1 MSNKDSP
8 TSGRV
13 SIVTQTRVRAEHND
27 EFARWQAE
35 TSKVVAAFPGF
46 IEQTVMPPS
55 PPHQVDWVILQR
67 FASEAQA
74 VAWLNSQERLKRVQ
88 GIQPML
94 VGSDDVHI
102 VKDGATGA
110 LPSPIAVVVSTRIK
124 PGQEAAYRRWEQK
137 IAVAQA
143 KAPGFQGY
151 RFEPP
156 IPGVQEDWL
165 SILRFDTEENLQ
177 AWMDSPE
184 RKALLA
190 DATEFT
196 EEFHT
201 RIARTGFDQWFPSA
215 SAGAAPPSPW
225 KMNMIVLTL
234 LYPIVLLFGNFV
246 VNPYLLG
253 WARLPFPVALFISNV
268 ASIVILNYLV
278 PWTATRF
285 AWWLQS
291 KAKETASTDI
301 KGYLLLAAACAVM
314 VVVFTLYV

>member
-1 MSNKDSP
+1 MSNMSSP
-8 TSGRV
+8 ASGGV
-13 SIVTQTRVRAEHND
+13 SIVTQTRVRSEHND

-35 TSKVVAAFPGF
+35 TSKVVAGYPGF

-55 PPHQVDWVILQR
+55 PPQQVDWVIVQR
-67 FASEAQA
+67 FASQAQA
-74 VAWLNSQERLKRVQ
+74 LAWLNSQERLKRVQ
-88 GIQPML
+88 GAQPML

-102 VKDGATGA
+102 VKDGGAGA
-110 LPSPIAVVVSTRIK
+110 LPAPVSLVVSTRIK
-124 PGQEAAYRRWEQK
+124 PGQEAAYRRWEQR
-137 IAVAQA
+137 IAVAQT
-143 KAPGFQGY
+143 KARGFQGY

-184 RKALLA
+184 RHALLA

-201 RIARTGFDQWFPSA
+201 RIARTGFDQWFPS
-215 SAGAAPPSPW
+215 GPPGAPPPSAW
-225 KMNMIVLTL
+225 KMNMIVLVL

-246 VNPYLLG
+246 MTPYLLR
-253 WARLPFPVALFISNV
+253 WAHLPFPVALFISNV

-285 AWWLQS
+285 TWWLQP
-291 KAKETASTDI
+291 KGKDTASTDI

-314 VVVFTLYV
+314 VVIFTLYF

>member
-1 MSNKDSP
+1 MSKKDSP
-8 TSGRV
+8 ASGGV
-13 SIVTQTRVRAEHND
+13 SIVTQTRVRFEHND
-27 EFARWQAE
+27 EFARWQVE
-35 TSKVVAAFPGF
+35 TSKIVAGYPGF
-46 IEQTVMPPS
+46 IEQTVIPPS
-55 PPHQVDWVILQR
+55 PPQQVDWVIVQR
-67 FASEAQA
+67 FASQAQA
-74 VAWLNSQERLKRVQ
+74 VVWLNSQERLKRVQ
-88 GIQPML
+88 GAQPML

-102 VKDGATGA
+102 VTDGAAGA
-110 LPSPIAVVVSTRIK
+110 LPAPVSLVVSTRVK
-124 PGQEAAYRRWEQK
+124 PGQEAAYRRWEQR

-143 KAPGFQGY
+143 KARGYQGY

-184 RKALLA
+184 RHALLA
-190 DATEFT
+190 DATGFT

-201 RIARTGFDQWFPSA
+201 RIARTGFDQWFPSGPP
-215 SAGAAPPSPW
+215 GAAPPSAW

-253 WARLPFPVALFISNV
+253 AARLPFPVALFISNI

-285 AWWLQS
+285 SWWLQP
-291 KAKETASTDI
+291 KGKETASTDI

-314 VVVFTLYV
+314 VVIFTRYF

>member
-1 MSNKDSP
+1 MSNMNNP
-8 TSGRV
+8 ASGGV
-13 SIVTQTRVRAEHND
+13 SIVTQTRVRGEHND

-35 TSKVVAAFPGF
+35 TSKVVAGYPGF

-55 PPHQVDWVILQR
+55 PPQQVDWVIVQR
-67 FASEAQA
+67 FASQAQA
-74 VAWLNSQERLKRVQ
+74 VVWLNSQERLKRVQ
-88 GIQPML
+88 GVQPLL

-102 VKDGATGA
+102 VKDGAAGA
-110 LPSPIAVVVSTRIK
+110 LPSPIALVVSTRIK

-137 IAVAQA
+137 IAAAQV
-143 KAPGFQGY
+143 KASGFQGY

-165 SILRFDTEENLQ
+165 SILRFDTQAHLQ

-184 RKALLA
+184 RHALLA
-190 DATEFT
+190 EAPEFT

-201 RIARTGFDQWFPSA
+201 RVARTGFDQWFSSV
-215 SAGAAPPSPW
+215 SAGAAPPSAW

-268 ASIVILNYLV
+268 ASIIILNYLV

-285 AWWLQS
+285 TWWLQP

-301 KGYLLLAAACAVM
+301 KGYLLLAAACAIL
-314 VVVFTLYV
+314 VVIFTLYA